1 MALVEIN
8 EASIAQGSHQV
19 VDRFSAKLRPGTIT
33 AVIGPNGCGKSS
45 LLSAIAGDLKLSSGS
60 ITLDGIDLAQINLQT
75 QAAKRSV
82 VAQSRN
88 YWLSYSVREV
98 IAMGQGVAEISRID
112 SVMAALDMKEF
123 ARQSVTTLSGG
134 QAQRVDIARALVRDS
149 DIYLFDEPFSAQDS
163 RSKDVLIDILKK
175 LRMRGKTILLVT
187 HSDKSELSW
196 CDQIFDLGTQ

>member
-1 MALVEIN
+1 MALIEIN
-8 EASIAQGSHQV
+8 EASISQGRRQV

-60 ITLDGIDLAQINLQT
+60 ITFDGVDLDQINLKT

-88 YWLSYSVREV
+88 YWLAYSVGEV
-98 IAMGQGVAEISRID
+98 IAMGQGASEIARID
-112 SVMAALDMKEF
+112 AVITALNMKEF
-123 ARQSVTTLSGG
+123 AEQSVTTLSGG
-134 QAQRVDIARALVRDS
+134 QAQRVDIARALIRES

-163 RSKDVLIDILKK
+163 ASKEAIINIFKE
-175 LRMRGKTILLVT
+175 LRLRGKTILLVA
-187 HSDKSELSW
+187 HSDKTELSW